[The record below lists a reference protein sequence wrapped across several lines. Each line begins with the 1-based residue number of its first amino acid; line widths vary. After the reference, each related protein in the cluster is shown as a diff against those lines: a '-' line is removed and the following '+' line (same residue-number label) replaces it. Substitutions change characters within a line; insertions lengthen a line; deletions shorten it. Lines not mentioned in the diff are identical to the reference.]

1 MADFGSTDHTAPLAP
16 RPSMEHGTAGL
27 VVAAVPARS
36 LPSAS
41 QLVKV
46 LRRQLTSPASLFSP
60 SS

>member
-1 MADFGSTDHTAPLAP
+1 
-16 RPSMEHGTAGL
+16 MEHGTAGL

-46 LRRQLTSPASLFSP
+46 LRRQLTAPASLAVTVILNLV
-60 SS
+60 